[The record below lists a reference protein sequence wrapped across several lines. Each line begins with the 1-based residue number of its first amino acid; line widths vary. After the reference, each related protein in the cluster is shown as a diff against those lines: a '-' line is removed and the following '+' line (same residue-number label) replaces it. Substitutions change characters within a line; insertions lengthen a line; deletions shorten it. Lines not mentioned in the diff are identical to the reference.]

1 MHSWKPVTAT
11 VVQVGVEMVELL
23 PLLLLLL
30 LLKLL
35 LLLLPR
41 LLPLLV
47 GVERSLTRKRVS

>member
-23 PLLLLLL
+23 PLLLLLKL
-30 LLKLL
+30 LLL